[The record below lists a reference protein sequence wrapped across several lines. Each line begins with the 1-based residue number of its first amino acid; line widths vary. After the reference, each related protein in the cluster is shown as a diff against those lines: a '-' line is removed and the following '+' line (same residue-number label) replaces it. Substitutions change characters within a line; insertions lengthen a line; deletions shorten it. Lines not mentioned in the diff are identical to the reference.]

1 MYRIYKRGRFQN
13 FGKKW
18 YLLEEILWL
27 ISDAQDWIQ
36 HCFGRWEDEDLGGIT
51 CMEVQVAIIVP
62 VTKGK
67 GVLFYNMSGRRVQEI
82 CPLTNNLS
90 FDKP

>member
-1 MYRIYKRGRFQN
+1 
-13 FGKKW
+13 
-18 YLLEEILWL
+18 
-27 ISDAQDWIQ
+27 
-36 HCFGRWEDEDLGGIT
+36 
-51 CMEVQVAIIVP
+51 MEVQVAIIVP